1 VKQVRPPKAQ
11 AVATPLNAQAKGLTK
26 RFFEGVTSLERGAGT
41 SIHGI
46 HRRSNPQNK
55 RLFACAFPANLSG
68 KADSEGKR
76 HSVCC
81 GFSLPLEFL

>member
-11 AVATPLNAQAKGLTK
+11 GVATPLNAQAKGLTK

-46 HRRSNPQNK
+46 HRRSNPQNE
-55 RLFACAFPANLSG
+55 RLFGLCVPG
-68 KADSEGKR
+68 E
-76 HSVCC
+76 
-81 GFSLPLEFL
+81 SLR